1 MTGHSLKVFGWG
13 RGNEAM
19 TPDEE
24 AFALRTY
31 QTLFGV
37 STFETVP
44 VPTLD
49 GLALR
54 VPRLTP
60 PTPLAGICTA
70 ARRDRAAHTFGK
82 SYQDTVLGLLND
94 YTSAP
99 DIVAYPRNEQD
110 VADVLDWAADANAIA
125 VPFGG
130 GPFLTR

>member
-1 MTGHSLKVFGWG
+1 MTKHRLKVFGWG
-13 RGNEAM
+13 RENEAM

-49 GLALR
+49 ALALR
-54 VPRLTP
+54 NPRLTP

-70 ARRDRAAHTFGK
+70 ALRDRAAHTFGK
-82 SYQDTVLGLLND
+82 SYQDTMLQLGCWRRD
-94 YTSAP
+94 
-99 DIVAYPRNEQD
+99 R
-110 VADVLDWAADANAIA
+110 AAGAQRDTGDARSQCD
-125 VPFGG
+125 G
-130 GPFLTR
+130 

>member
-1 MTGHSLKVFGWG
+1 MTEHRLKVFGWG
-13 RGNEAM
+13 RENEAM

-37 STFETVP
+37 STFEPIP

-49 GLALR
+49 ALALR

-70 ARRDRAAHTFGK
+70 ARRDRAVHSFGK
-82 SYQDTVLGLLND
+82 SYQG
-94 YTSAP
+94 TSLP
-99 DIVAYPRNEQD
+99 
-110 VADVLDWAADANAIA
+110 
-125 VPFGG
+125 
-130 GPFLTR
+130 